1 MDALLREVQA
11 SFGSQL
17 PVETLLSLSQ
27 KLQAEFKEH
36 LVSSPQCMLPS
47 HNYVLPTGK
56 ERGTYL
62 ALEVGGSNLRVA
74 LVDLDGR
81 KNGKPTLKIRRSVN
95 SPITMAVR
103 RLEGL
108 EFFDWIAERI
118 REMLAMDKEAYKQML
133 SKPIRMG
140 VAWAFPIDQKSIR
153 SGNVLGMG
161 KGFRCSAAVTG
172 RDLAKTITQ
181 ACQRAG
187 INTRLDAIVNDSSAT
202 LLSRAYIDSSTRM
215 AMILGTGFN
224 AAIHLPI
231 ASLHRSKFKGR
242 TMPSTNDISHVLV
255 NTELSM
261 LGKHAFKKTRWD
273 THLNSVHIMPD
284 YQPLEYLVAG
294 GYISELVRLIM
305 VEATESGLFGGVM
318 PSSIS
323 TPYSLDARL
332 LATIETDTSRSF
344 STSRKAFQ
352 EQHPS
357 STPPRPFDMYFCQQV
372 IRSVTRR
379 SAAFVTVGI
388 HALTSLLEDME
399 KRHQVSPSGLDHVS
413 IGCDGSII
421 NKYPDYMDRCQ
432 ELMDRMVE
440 LEGKGRKRVVL
451 EKTTDSAVCGAG
463 VAVAMAAMG
472 K

>member
-1 MDALLREVQA
+1 MVH
-11 SFGSQL
+11 
-17 PVETLLSLSQ
+17 
-27 KLQAEFKEH
+27 K
-36 LVSSPQCMLPS
+36 
-47 HNYVLPTGK
+47 
-56 ERGTYL
+56 
-62 ALEVGGSNLRVA
+62 
-74 LVDLDGR
+74 
-81 KNGKPTLKIRRSVN
+81 
-95 SPITMAVR
+95 
-103 RLEGL
+103 
-108 EFFDWIAERI
+108 
-118 REMLAMDKEAYKQML
+118 
-133 SKPIRMG
+133 
-140 VAWAFPIDQKSIR
+140 
-153 SGNVLGMG
+153 
-161 KGFRCSAAVTG
+161 
-172 RDLAKTITQ
+172 
-181 ACQRAG
+181 G

-224 AAIHLPI
+224 AAIYLPI
-231 ASLHRSKFKGR
+231 ASLHRSKFNGR
-242 TMPSTNDISHVLV
+242 TMPSTNDVSHVLV

-261 LGKHAFKKTRWD
+261 LGKHAFQKTRWD

-318 PSSIS
+318 PPSIS

-352 EQHPS
+352 EQHPC
-357 STPPRPFDMYFCQQV
+357 STPPSPLDIYFSQQI

-388 HALTSLLEDME
+388 HALTSLMNDME
-399 KRHQVSPSGLDHVS
+399 KRHQVNSSGLDHVS

-421 NKYPDYMDRCQ
+421 NKYPEYMDRCQ
-432 ELMDRMVE
+432 ELMDRMIE

-451 EKTTDSAVCGAG
+451 EKTKDSAVCGAG